1 MTIKRLKCDLSPEV
15 TTCLKLKD
23 CVRPDCC
30 PIRDPIPYDAECF
43 VKDIGKEL
51 NQLMRRHKRMFVKRR
66 RLMEMAIPVR
76 RYCRYVPKCAC
87 LFPKSIEMVR
97 PCDAQSHTRTE
108 QLALPTVRRL
118 LQRRRTAILAGDS
131 IGESILNRWLRYSY
145 LSLYSR
151 LANTQPLVKPKKKKK
166 KTEKQL
172 ARHEKYIEKLAE
184 PKKTP
189 KPPKLE
195 RGAGEY
201 DHARL
206 KQLASPK
213 AYLEEIKP
221 KWELTSQL
229 KDYKASKRIKQ
240 ISQPVVRENVHINET
255 PEKVSPNALRYK
267 PSARIKEMS
276 EPLTSRDANQGLTDV
291 KENPF
296 GIAPNALKYKPSTRI
311 KELAEPKEF
320 ENTHIRENPF
330 AISPAA
336 LKAKASPR
344 LIELAKPKGG

>member
-1 MTIKRLKCDLSPEV
+1 MTIQRLKCDLSPEV
-15 TTCLKLKD
+15 TTCLQLKD
-23 CVRPDCC
+23 SVRPDCC

-43 VKDIGKEL
+43 VRDIGKDL
-51 NQLMRRHKRMFVKRR
+51 NKLYRRHDRMFVKRR
-66 RLMEMAIPVR
+66 RLMEMAVPNR
-76 RYCRYVPKCAC
+76 RYCRFVPKCAC
-87 LFPKSIEMVR
+87 PFRKCIEMVR
-97 PCDAQSHTRTE
+97 PCDAQSYTRTE

-118 LQRRRTAILAGDS
+118 LQRRRTAINTGDK

-151 LANTQPLVKPKKKKK
+151 LANIQPLRKPKKKKK

-172 ARHEKYIEKLAE
+172 AKHEKYIENLAK
-184 PKKTP
+184 PKKAP
-189 KPPKLE
+189 KPPKPS
-195 RGAGEY
+195 RAAGEI
-201 DHARL
+201 DQARL
-206 KQLASPK
+206 QKLASPK
-213 AYLEEIKP
+213 AFLEELKP
-221 KWELTSQL
+221 KWELTQQM
-229 KDYKASKRIKQ
+229 KDYKASKRLKD
-240 ISQPVVRENVHINET
+240 ISQPVTRDNVHINEN

-276 EPLTSRDANQGLTDV
+276 EPLTSRDANQGLADV

-296 GIAPNALKYKPSTRI
+296 GIAPNALKYKASTRI

>member
-1 MTIKRLKCDLSPEV
+1 MTIQGLKCDLSPTV
-15 TTCLKLKD
+15 TTCLQLKD

-43 VKDIGKEL
+43 VRDIGQEL
-51 NQLMRRHKRMFVKRR
+51 DQLTRRHERMFVKRR
-66 RLMEMAIPVR
+66 RLMEMAIPIR
-76 RYCRYVPKCAC
+76 RTCRFVPKCAC
-87 LFPKSIEMVR
+87 SFPKSIEMVR
-97 PCDAQSHTRTE
+97 PCDAQNHTRTE

-118 LQRRRTAILAGDS
+118 LHRRRTAILAGDS

-151 LANTQPLVKPKKKKK
+151 LSNAQPLVKPKKKKK

-172 ARHEKYIEKLAE
+172 ARHEKYIEKLAK
-184 PKKTP
+184 PKKAPKIP
-189 KPPKLE
+189 KPD
-195 RGAGEY
+195 RGAGEF
-201 DHARL
+201 DPVRL

-221 KWELTSQL
+221 KWELTMQM
-229 KDYKASKRIKQ
+229 KDYKATKRIKQ
-240 ISQPVVRENVHINET
+240 ISQPVVRDNVHINEN

-276 EPLTSRDANQGLTDV
+276 EPLTTRDANQGLADV

-296 GIAPNALKYKPSTRI
+296 GIAPNALKYKASTRI

>member
-1 MTIKRLKCDLSPEV
+1 M
-15 TTCLKLKD
+15 TTCQQLKD
-23 CVRPDCC
+23 SVRPDCC
-30 PIRDPIPYDAECF
+30 RISDPIPSDAECF
-43 VKDIGKEL
+43 ERDISKEL
-51 NQLMRRHKRMFVKRR
+51 EKLKRRHERMFVKRR
-66 RLMEMAIPVR
+66 RLMEMAVPRVLVSR
-76 RYCRYVPKCAC
+76 FVPKCPC
-87 LFPKSIEMVR
+87 PFTKSIEMVY
-97 PCDAQSHTRTE
+97 PCQAQSYTRTE

-118 LQRRRTAILAGDS
+118 LYRRRVAILAGDE

-145 LSLYSR
+145 MSLYSR
-151 LANTQPLVKPKKKKK
+151 LANSQPLTKPKKKKK

-172 ARHEKYIEKLAE
+172 AKHDKYIAKLAT
-184 PKKTP
+184 PKVPP
-189 KPPKLE
+189 KPPKPE
-195 RGAGEY
+195 RKAGEV
-201 DHARL
+201 DKARL
-206 KQLASPK
+206 KTLSSPR
-213 AYLEEIKP
+213 AYVEEVKP
-221 KWELTSQL
+221 KWELTPDM
-229 KDYKASKRIKQ
+229 KNFKASRRLKMIAAHIQRD
-240 ISQPVVRENVHINET
+240 NVHINET

-276 EPLTSRDANQGLTDV
+276 EPLKTRDANQGLADV

-296 GIAPNALKYKPSTRI
+296 SISPNALKYKASSRI